1 MTEVG
6 ERAGPTSLKG
16 KRTVVRCGSVLPADG
31 ALCLSDYWRQQ
42 PMFSRWKEST
52 AFPQPAPGTAPLPGP
67 IRDVPAGKLRS
78 LLGSSDITY
87 ISNNRPLRL
96 STRRSHERTCRR
108 VS

>member
-31 ALCLSDYWRQQ
+31 ALACQIIGGSQ

-52 AFPQPAPGTAPLPGP
+52 AFPQAAPGTAPLPGP

-78 LLGSSDITY
+78 LLGSSDTTY
-87 ISNNRPLRL
+87 VSNNRPLRL